1 MLITVAAAALSS
13 GCTPNGY
20 LGTFGLVVTMTE
32 FAQGR

>member
-1 MLITVAAAALSS
+1 MLITVAAALSS